1 MWDRLKG
8 TIRFIR
14 EYFAVRAQGA
24 GSRAAEV
31 ARNGTARALDG
42 LSAARGALIGLG
54 LLGGAG
60 YLLYLY
66 PPVKSV
72 GRGEAGIRLN
82 RLTGE
87 VSEWRD
93 GSVLVAP
100 GLHEMRVF

>member
-14 EYFAVRAQGA
+14 EYFAARTQGA

-72 GRGEAGIRLN
+72 GRGEAGGCLHTR
-82 RLTGE
+82 TGE
-87 VSEWRD
+87 GSELREWRRCA
-93 GSVLVAP
+93 SS
-100 GLHEMRVF
+100 R